1 LTLPGSTKGE
11 SSSIPTL
18 PPPPLS
24 FTGPLAGG
32 TVSGGGRFGY
42 SGVPQQAL
50 TSGSGVS
57 WRAWA
62 EVIAIRPDFS

>member
-1 LTLPGSTKGE
+1 MLPGATKGE

-24 FTGPLAGG
+24 FTGPLVTGGAASGAG
-32 TVSGGGRFGY
+32 RLGY

-50 TSGSGVS
+50 VSGSGRS

-62 EVIAIRPDFS
+62 EVIAIRPEVL